1 MAKRKTPKADK
12 IIDLKPKAEKITNEQ
27 LNRLQTTI
35 RTIERFTNDIGRLEV
50 QKNVILQAMTP
61 HQNNIEALRKEFSE
75 KYGTDNVNI
84 QDGTIEYEVGKT
96 TLENGKTD
104 KKD

>member
-12 IIDLKPKAEKITNEQ
+12 VIDLKPKAEKITDEQ

-35 RTIERFTNDIGRLEV
+35 KTIEHFTNDVGRLEI
-50 QKNVILQAMTP
+50 QKNTILSNIRT
-61 HQNNIEALRKEFSE
+61 HQGTIDILSKEFTE
-75 KYGTDNVNI
+75 QYGTNDVNI
-84 QDGTIEYEVGKT
+84 QDGTIKYPD
-96 TLENGKTD
+96 NGETN

>member
-12 IIDLKPKAEKITNEQ
+12 VIDLKPKAEKITDEQ
-27 LNRLQTTI
+27 LNRLQTTVK
-35 RTIERFTNDIGRLEV
+35 TIEHFTNDLGRLEV
-50 QKNVILQAMTP
+50 QKNVIFQAMVP

-75 KYGTDNVNI
+75 EYGTDNINI
-84 QDGTIEYEVGKT
+84 QNGTIEYPQ
-96 TLENGKTD
+96 ENGETD

>member
-12 IIDLKPKAEKITNEQ
+12 VIDLKPKAEKITDGQ

-35 RTIERFTNDIGRLEV
+35 KTIEHFTNDLGRLEV
-50 QKNVILQAMTP
+50 QKSVILRAMTP
-61 HQNNIEALRKEFSE
+61 HQKNIEALRKEFSE
-75 KYGTDNVNI
+75 EYGTDNINI
-84 QDGTIEYEVGKT
+84 QDGTIEYP
-96 TLENGKTD
+96 LENGETD